1 MKDLKII
8 VPNNFKE
15 FGNKVNEH
23 INHIRETNQNY
34 LVKTNL
40 VRFNNRYEKEVF
52 MSHLISSKFSCI
64 PNEFKVNRNII
75 DNNRHANS
83 IPAPT
88 VIHLLQN
95 NILYSV

>member
-34 LVKTNL
+34 LVKTN
-40 VRFNNRYEKEVF
+40 
-52 MSHLISSKFSCI
+52 
-64 PNEFKVNRNII
+64 
-75 DNNRHANS
+75 
-83 IPAPT
+83 
-88 VIHLLQN
+88 
-95 NILYSV
+95 